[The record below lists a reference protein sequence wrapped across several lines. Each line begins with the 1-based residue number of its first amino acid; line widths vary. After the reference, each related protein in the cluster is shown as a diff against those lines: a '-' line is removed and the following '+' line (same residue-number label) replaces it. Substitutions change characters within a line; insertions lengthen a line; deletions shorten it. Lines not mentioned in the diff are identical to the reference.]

1 MRHIILTEA
10 FNMKQVALEGI
21 QEANQQ
27 LELCSKELD
36 QPIPYN
42 ESEEI
47 IAQMMELKFHQEVC
61 KESLKTINRFI
72 KENKYLFN

>member
-1 MRHIILTEA
+1 MKHIILNEA
-10 FNMKQVALEGI
+10 FKMRDLALEGI
-21 QEANQQ
+21 QEVDQQ

-36 QPIPYN
+36 QPISYN

-47 IAQMMELKFHQEVC
+47 IAQMMELKFHKNVC
-61 KESLKTINRFI
+61 KESLKTINSFI